1 MMAIDTIFNQ
11 ISQILEKIL
20 YQMVAFIWNA
30 NLGKADLLTK
40 SKIVRLQEAKL
51 ERTREKLPD
60 TGKLSL
66 Q

>member
-1 MMAIDTIFNQ
+1 MD
-11 ISQILEKIL
+11 
-20 YQMVAFIWNA
+20 AFIWNT
-30 NLGKADLLTK
+30 NIGKADLLLK

-51 ERTREKLPD
+51 ERTREQFPC

>member
-20 YQMVAFIWNA
+20 YQMVAFIWNT
-30 NLGKADLLTK
+30 NIGKADLLIK

-51 ERTREKLPD
+51 ERTREKRTH

-66 Q
+66 